1 MDNFKR
7 IAFAFLATAI
17 FTSFNDATAQ
27 EVEVEEVVVTAT
39 RREESLQDVA
49 LSAQALTSDD
59 LDAAQVTEMSD
70 LGELTPGI
78 SFAPAIG
85 SGYFIAVR
93 GSATEAIGTS
103 SVASVQTAVNG
114 HVINQSAFGDIGFLD
129 AERVEILAG
138 PQGTLYGRNVTGGLI
153 NLISARPTGDTSG
166 YANMDYGNLGQT
178 RIRSAINV
186 PLADN
191 VAARIAYSSYVQ
203 DGTVKNL
210 NLGTEID
217 NRDAQS
223 FRLSVDVDVDATN
236 TIQITHEEHEFEDGR
251 LNWASRY
258 CNREVFLGCD
268 PTVRGAYN
276 TGAHP
281 AGTLAAGFAVL
292 TFMQPDKLY
301 DSYAGAPAADDLNEI
316 YLDLDPNRDA
326 LTTHSSIEWINAREN
341 GDLKLKAT
349 YGTRDY
355 NHIDDN
361 DKQVSNQTQFTN
373 ALSGLVGGFTAD
385 LEYNCWGT
393 QTRGAPTNVEC
404 STAIEDRMQLEV
416 NWISDNDGPLNYT
429 LGAYYHERKYM
440 NDYEVQTEG
449 YVMNADFRQHPYSD
463 LVFGGQLDGYG
474 GVAFWGTLGAL
485 LQQGL
490 PAFEAGLVSL
500 PELVGSLVSTI
511 TFLNDNGLSPD
522 EDSPTGFSANQF
534 GAGYMQSILPP
545 ELRGLINSEHGN
557 QDSTSM
563 FGEVYYEIDDTTK
576 LTLGL
581 RYDENNNYFMLLNTL
596 GDATRGGAIAGACA
610 RASGGVL
617 VRSTSCGYADGEI
630 GNDALTGKIAI
641 QKALS
646 DDVMVYGL
654 VSTGNKPGGNS
665 PNESGD
671 VLPYGATDSTNIEF
685 GLRSTLAGGRV
696 LLNATLFQHKAD
708 DAHNSMIYGTSAITN
723 TIDYT
728 HTGLEIQSKY
738 LLGENT
744 SLDINIFALDSE
756 IGDETLYDPANPFG
770 LTSGTPLALFTTE
783 QQLGLFF
790 ANVLGS
796 LPAGQG
802 TAAALYAGLDD
813 AGVQTPFCN
822 WGLFVEGLVA
832 KCQGVFVV
840 QEAIIGNPGFAQI
853 VRQDLSGNRMPA
865 TRELDYNISLNQ
877 AFMTK
882 NGVVDARLTMAH
894 KGQMYASLFNQERTS
909 VPEQRYFDLIT
920 TYRPNNGDWYVGW
933 YGKNLANDRH
943 LIGIDRGSEVEGS
956 VLNAMIGTPRTYGVS
971 FGIDF

>member
-17 FTSFNDATAQ
+17 FTSFNDVTAQ

-49 LSAQALTSDD
+49 LSAQALTTED
-59 LDAAQVTEMSD
+59 LEAAQVTEMSD

-78 SFAPAIG
+78 SFSPAIG

-93 GSATEAIGTS
+93 GSATEAIGAS
-103 SVASVQTAVNG
+103 SVAATQTAING
-114 HVINQSAFGDIGFLD
+114 HVVNQSAFADIGFLD
-129 AERVEILAG
+129 AERIEILAG

-153 NLISARPTGDTSG
+153 NMITARPTGDTSG

-178 RIRSAINV
+178 RLRSAINI

-191 VAARIAYSSYVQ
+191 VAARVAYSSYIQ

-217 NRDAQS
+217 NRDAES
-223 FRLSVDVDVDATN
+223 FRISVDVDVDASN
-236 TIQITHEEHEFEDGR
+236 TIQMTHEDHSFTDSR

-292 TFMQPDKLY
+292 TFLQPDKLY
-301 DSYAGAPAADDLNEI
+301 DSYAGALSSDDLNEI
-316 YLDLDPNRDA
+316 YLDLDPERDA
-326 LTTHSSIEWINAREN
+326 LLTHSTIEWINAREN
-341 GDLKLKAT
+341 GDLKVKAT
-349 YGTRDY
+349 YGVRSY

-361 DKQVSNQTQFTN
+361 DKMISGQTAFTN
-373 ALSGLVGGFTAD
+373 ALSGLLGPFTAD
-385 LEYNCWGT
+385 IEYGCWGT
-393 QTRGAPTNVEC
+393 KTRGAPTNVEC
-404 STAIEDRMQLEV
+404 SKTEEDTIQLEA

-429 LGAYYHERKYM
+429 LGAYMFERKYM
-440 NDYEVQTEG
+440 NDYQVQTEG
-449 YVMNADFRQHPYSD
+449 YVMNGDFRMHPYSQS
-463 LVFGGQLDGYG
+463 LFGGQLDGYG
-474 GVAFWGTLGAL
+474 GSTFWGTLGAL
-485 LQQGL
+485 VQAGL
-490 PAFEAGLVSL
+490 PSFLGGAITLDQ
-500 PELVGSLVSTI
+500 LVGSIVNNI
-511 TFLNDNGLSPD
+511 NFLNANGLRLTADGPV
-522 EDSPTGFSANQF
+522 PSAF
-534 GAGYMQSILPP
+534 GPGYMQSILPD
-545 ELRGLINSEHGN
+545 ELRGLINSTHGN
-557 QDSTSM
+557 QESTSF
-563 FGEVYYEIDDTTK
+563 FGEVYYELNDTTK
-576 LTLGL
+576 LTAGL
-581 RYDENNNYFMLLNTL
+581 RYDDNDNYFMLLNTL
-596 GDATRGGAIAGACA
+596 GDATTGGAIAAACA
-610 RASGGVL
+610 RAAGGAL
-617 VRSTSCGYADGEI
+617 IRTTDCGYADGSQS
-630 GNDALTGKIAI
+630 NDAVTGKLAI

-646 DDVMVYGL
+646 DDVMVYGM

-671 VLPYGATDSTNIEF
+671 VLPYDATDGQNIEF

-696 LLNATLFQHKAD
+696 LLNATLFQHTQD
-708 DAHNSMIYGTSAITN
+708 DGHNSMIYGVSAITN

-728 HTGLEIQSKY
+728 HTGLEIQSRY

-744 SLDINIFALDSE
+744 SLDINVFALDSE
-756 IGDETLYDPANPFG
+756 IGDENLYDPANPFG
-770 LTSGTPLALFTTE
+770 LSSGTPLALFTDE
-783 QQLGLFF
+783 DGLGLFF
-790 ANVLGS
+790 ANALGS
-796 LPAGQG
+796 LPAGQA
-802 TAAALYAGLDD
+802 TAAALYAGLSA

-822 WGLFVEGLVA
+822 WGLFTEGLVA

-840 QEAIIGNPGFAQI
+840 NPAIIGNPGFAQV
-853 VRQDLSGNRMPA
+853 VRQDLKGNRMPA
-865 TRELDYNISLNQ
+865 TRELDYNIALNQ
-877 AFMTK
+877 AFTTK
-882 NGVVDARLTMAH
+882 NGVVDTRLTMAH
-894 KGQMYASLFNQERTS
+894 KGQMYASLFNTERSS

-920 TYRPNNGDWYVGW
+920 TYRPNNGDWYVGV
-933 YGKNLANDRH
+933 YGKNLADKRH

-956 VLNAMIGTPRTYGVS
+956 VLNATIGNPRTYGIS

>member
-7 IAFAFLATAI
+7 AAFAFLAVAV
-17 FTSFNDATAQ
+17 FSSFNNVTAQ

-49 LSAQALTSDD
+49 LSAQALTTED
-59 LDAAQVTEMSD
+59 LEAAQVTEMSD

-93 GSATEAIGTS
+93 GAATEAVGTS
-103 SVASVQTAVNG
+103 SVASTQTAING
-114 HVINQSAFGDIGFLD
+114 HVVNQSAFADIGFLD

-153 NLISARPTGDTSG
+153 NLITARPTGDSSG

-178 RIRSAINV
+178 RLRSAINI
-186 PLADN
+186 PLASN
-191 VAARIAYSSYVQ
+191 VAARVAYSSYIQ

-217 NRDAQS
+217 NRDAES
-223 FRLSVDVDVDATN
+223 WRISLDVDVDASN
-236 TIQITHEEHEFEDGR
+236 TIQITHEEHEFTDSR

-281 AGTLAAGFAVL
+281 AGTLAAGFAVI
-292 TFMQPDKLY
+292 TFLQPDKLY
-301 DSYAGAPAADDLNEI
+301 DSYAGTVASDDLNEI
-316 YLDLDPNRDA
+316 YLDLDPERSQ
-326 LTTHSSIEWINAREN
+326 LQTHSTIEWINAREN
-341 GDLKLKAT
+341 GDLKVKAS
-349 YGTRDY
+349 YAIRDY

-361 DKQVSNQTQFTN
+361 DKMISGQSTFSN
-373 ALSGLVGGFTAD
+373 ALSGLLGPFTAD
-385 LEYNCWGT
+385 LEYDCWGT

-404 STAIEDRMQLEV
+404 STAIEDVMQLEA

-429 LGAYYHERKYM
+429 LGAYYYERKYM
-440 NDYEVQTEG
+440 NDYQVQTEG
-449 YVMNADFRQHPYSD
+449 YVMNGDFRMHPYSQS
-463 LVFGGQLDGYG
+463 LFGGALDGYG
-474 GVAFWGTLGAL
+474 GVSFWGTLGAL
-485 LQQGL
+485 VSAGL
-490 PAFEAGLVSL
+490 PAYLGGAVTLDQ
-500 PELVGSLVSTI
+500 LVGSIVGNI
-511 TFLNDNGLSPD
+511 NFLNSNGLSLTADGPV
-522 EDSPTGFSANQF
+522 PNPF
-534 GAGYMQSILPP
+534 GPGYMQSILPD

-557 QDSTSM
+557 QDSTSF
-563 FGEVYYEIDDTTK
+563 FGEVYYDLNDTTK
-576 LTLGL
+576 ITAGL
-581 RYDENNNYFMLLNTL
+581 RYDDNNNYFMLLNTL
-596 GDATRGGAIAGACA
+596 GDATPQGALAAACA
-610 RASGGVL
+610 RAAGGAFI
-617 VRSTSCGYADGEI
+617 RSTDCGYAAGTQS
-630 GNDALTGKIAI
+630 NDAVTGKLAI

-671 VLPYGATDSTNIEF
+671 VLPYGATDGTNVEL

-696 LLNATLFQHKAD
+696 LLNATLFQHKQD
-708 DAHNSMIYGTSAITN
+708 DGHNSMIYGVSAITN

-728 HTGLEIQSKY
+728 HTGFEVQSRY

-744 SLDINIFALDSE
+744 SLDINLFALDSE
-756 IGDETLYDPANPFG
+756 IGNENLYDPANPFG
-770 LTSGTPLALFTTE
+770 LSSGTALALFTDE
-783 QQLGLFF
+783 EGLGFFF
-790 ANVLGS
+790 ANALGS
-796 LPAGQG
+796 LPAGQA
-802 TAAALYAGLDD
+802 TAAALYAGLDA

-840 QEAIIGNPGFAQI
+840 NPAIIGNPGFAQV
-853 VRQDLSGNRMPA
+853 VRQDLAGNRMPA

-877 AFMTK
+877 AFTTK
-882 NGVVDARLTMAH
+882 NGVVDTRLTMAH
-894 KGQMYASLFNQERTS
+894 KGQMYMSLFNMERDS
-909 VPEQRYFDLIT
+909 VPEQRYFDLIS
-920 TYRPNNGDWYVGW
+920 TYRPNNGDWYVGV

-943 LIGIDRGSEVEGS
+943 LLGIDRGSEVEGS
-956 VLNAMIGTPRTYGVS
+956 VLNATIGNPRTYGVS
-971 FGIDF
+971 FGINF